1 MYRSRPWGWYPQK
14 PGKQEQ
20 NRRKPTQTSTHL
32 GHGEP
37 SRYTSGCHTCGSGRR
52 GPRRRR
58 PRRYRPPWCRGAD
71 GGAHEDLRGVASTCW
86 SVSSIA
92 EKLTVVCKVAGF
104 AVFLHACKL
113 VVSHLVFF
121 ILQTGRFSSPAQSV
135 RSDGQT
141 KCTDFLSNIIWIP
154 SAGLL
159 PEQDS
164 SPRRRIFVGACWFHA
179 LHRIADL

>member
-14 PGKQEQ
+14 PRKQEQ

-92 EKLTVVCKVAGF
+92 EKLTVVCKVAGL

-113 VVSHLVFF
+113 VVSHH
-121 ILQTGRFSSPAQSV
+121 Q
-135 RSDGQT
+135 RSQCGQT
-141 KCTDFLSNIIWIP
+141 ARRNAQTFFRTSFG
-154 SAGLL
+154 SLL
-159 PEQDS
+159 PAFCQSKIHLPGVES
-164 SPRRRIFVGACWFHA
+164 LLA
-179 LHRIADL
+179 LLAGSRPAPHC